1 MIFMRDGA
9 ARHPIRRTCA
19 QILVEEDGR
28 SPTLDLCH
36 TIRPPFAGRRTI
48 TEVRQHGRA
57 NLRVIRQDIG
67 FSGLGLGI
75 EHLVQVAELDRAALN
90 GDHLVMRSLG
100 HRVSIDAAIWTP
112 KYTCRFRQH
121 EWGSRRIMRA
131 IWKGAITFGLV
142 NVPIKLYPAT
152 EDHDISLHQVHDADG
167 GRIRYERRCEVCGK
181 VVEYA
186 HIDKAYAEGKTT
198 VVLTDEDLKSL
209 PEERS
214 HEIEVVEFVPSEQ
227 IDEIMLDRSY
237 FLEPDKA
244 AAKPY
249 ALLRRALEETDRTA
263 IAQFSLRQKTR
274 LGALRSRGKVLM
286 LQSLLWDDEVRE
298 ADFPSLK
305 EDVRVSPQEL
315 KMAMSLVDNMATD
328 FNPEK
333 FSDEYQDQLR
343 QLIAAKLEKGDALDT
358 AATFGEQEEA
368 QADRGEV
375 VDLLEALRRSV
386 EENRA
391 ARKGTEA
398 KSAAKKA
405 PAKKAP
411 AKKTSTGKTAAKKS
425 PAKKTPAKKA
435 PAKKA
440 GAKKTSAGRSA
451 KKAS

>member
-1 MIFMRDGA
+1 
-9 ARHPIRRTCA
+9 
-19 QILVEEDGR
+19 
-28 SPTLDLCH
+28 
-36 TIRPPFAGRRTI
+36 
-48 TEVRQHGRA
+48 
-57 NLRVIRQDIG
+57 
-67 FSGLGLGI
+67 
-75 EHLVQVAELDRAALN
+75 
-90 GDHLVMRSLG
+90 
-100 HRVSIDAAIWTP
+100 
-112 KYTCRFRQH
+112 
-121 EWGSRRIMRA
+121 MRA

-198 VVLTDEDLKSL
+198 VVLSDEDLKSL

-298 ADFPSLK
+298 ADFPSFK

-398 KSAAKKA
+398 KSPAKKA

-435 PAKKA
+435 PARKA